1 MLTVTGTVTT
11 IRRVTVTVTKKGESM
26 SEKNKDFSFELNV
39 KALAAML
46 DMSIAELAK
55 EAGID
60 KDHLLSVSSGRVKMT
75 AKDLQ
80 KLSSRTGI
88 PAKNIK
94 A

>member
-1 MLTVTGTVTT
+1 
-11 IRRVTVTVTKKGESM
+11 M
-26 SEKNKDFSFELNV
+26 SEEKKKLDFELNV

-55 EAGID
+55 EAEID
-60 KDHLLSVSSGRVKMT
+60 QNHLLSVSSGRVKMT

-80 KLSSRTGI
+80 KLSTRTGI
-88 PAKNIK
+88 PAENIK

>member
-1 MLTVTGTVTT
+1 
-11 IRRVTVTVTKKGESM
+11 M
-26 SEKNKDFSFELNV
+26 SEKKKQFDFELNV

-46 DMSIAELAK
+46 DMSITELAK

-60 KDHLLSVSSGRVKMT
+60 QNHLLSVSSGRVKMT

-80 KLSSRTGI
+80 KLSTRTGI
-88 PAKNIK
+88 PAENIK

>member
-1 MLTVTGTVTT
+1 
-11 IRRVTVTVTKKGESM
+11 M
-26 SEKNKDFSFELNV
+26 SEEKKKLDFELNV

-60 KDHLLSVSSGRVKMT
+60 QNHLLSVSSGRVKMT

-80 KLSSRTGI
+80 KLSTRTGI
-88 PAKNIK
+88 PAENIK

>member
-1 MLTVTGTVTT
+1 
-11 IRRVTVTVTKKGESM
+11 M
-26 SEKNKDFSFELNV
+26 SEKKKKLDFELNV

-46 DMSIAELAK
+46 DMSITELAK

-60 KDHLLSVSSGRVKMT
+60 QSHLLSVSSGRVKMT

-80 KLSSRTGI
+80 KLSTRTGI
-88 PAKNIK
+88 PAENIK